1 MKSLSA
7 EMMTELEY
15 LVERNG
21 GTITPQI
28 VVEAAR
34 KEKSVLRSYFDW
46 NDTTAAFQ
54 YRLEQ
59 ARKLI
64 RTWVCIL
71 PQKPQRPM
79 RVMVSLSEDRG
90 EDGYRRLAD
99 VMGDV
104 ELREK
109 LLIEA
114 KRDMSYFRR
123 KYAMLSEL
131 AEVFA
136 AMDKVN

>member
-34 KEKSVLRSYFDW
+34 KEKSVLHSYFDW

-59 ARKLI
+59 ARRLI
-64 RTWVCIL
+64 RTWVYIL